1 MSKRFKDLRIGDHVF
16 IVKPDKD
23 CPKMTE
29 AVVNRNPT
37 YRDQENVYFSVTTI
51 RGKNTLDIP
60 WIPAEKSYHE
70 NNIMSISTNRER
82 AVSFHKK
89 NLKEL
94 LDKSSN
100 IITREM
106 MVSGEILDEMRRTEK
121 IRHEDKK

>member
-1 MSKRFKDLRIGDHVF
+1 
-16 IVKPDKD
+16 
-23 CPKMTE
+23 
-29 AVVNRNPT
+29 
-37 YRDQENVYFSVTTI
+37 
-51 RGKNTLDIP
+51 
-60 WIPAEKSYHE
+60 
-70 NNIMSISTNRER
+70 MSISTNRER

-121 IRHEDKK
+121 IRYEDT

>member
-37 YRDQENVYFSVTTI
+37 YRDQENVYFSVTI
-51 RGKNTLDIP
+51 RGSDILDIP

-70 NNIMSISTNRER
+70 NNTMSISTNRER

-94 LDKSSN
+94 LDKSSD
-100 IITREM
+100 IITCEM
-106 MVSGEILDEMRRTEK
+106 MVSREILDEMRRTEK

>member
-1 MSKRFKDLRIGDHVF
+1 MSKRFKDLKIGDHVF

-29 AVVNRNPT
+29 AVVNRNPV
-37 YRDQENVYFSVTTI
+37 YRDQENVYFSVI
-51 RGKNTLDIP
+51 IQRKNVLDIP

-70 NNIMSISTNRER
+70 DSIMSISTNRER

-89 NLKEL
+89 NLKGL

-100 IITREM
+100 VIIHEM
-106 MVSGEILDEMRRTEK
+106 RVSREILDELRRTEK
-121 IRHEDKK
+121 INNGEE

>member
-1 MSKRFKDLRIGDHVF
+1 MSKRFKDLRIGDYVF

-60 WIPAEKSYHE
+60 RIPAEKSYYE
-70 NNIMSISTNRER
+70 NNIISISTNRER

>member
-51 RGKNTLDIP
+51 RGKNILDIP
-60 WIPAEKSYHE
+60 RIPAEKSYYE
-70 NNIMSISTNRER
+70 NNIISISTNRER